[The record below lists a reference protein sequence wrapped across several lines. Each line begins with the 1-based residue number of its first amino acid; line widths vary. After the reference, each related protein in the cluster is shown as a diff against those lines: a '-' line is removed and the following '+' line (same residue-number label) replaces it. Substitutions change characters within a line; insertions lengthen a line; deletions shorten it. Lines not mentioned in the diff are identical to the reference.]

1 MSTQKRIISSKL
13 NYQNLVRKGPH
24 VCQDRITKSCMKI
37 KKVLPE
43 SENRSSKSDLSE
55 REKANIT
62 NNILHVIELSDFRV
76 HNKRKINMY
85 MYDY

>member
-1 MSTQKRIISSKL
+1 M
-13 NYQNLVRKGPH
+13 
-24 VCQDRITKSCMKI
+24 
-37 KKVLPE
+37 LPE
-43 SENRSSKSDLSE
+43 SENRSSKSDLNE
-55 REKANIT
+55 RKKANIT